1 MAAGTLQHQFHLCRR
16 GAKTRA
22 GCATAAL
29 AAGLVLL
36 TASAGMASSTC
47 PDEQQTLQVPT
58 NSALCT
64 ALNSIV
70 RKPSALPLEQYE
82 AKLGQYLANFCHRD
96 LAKGWRVDKHI
107 RNTGPYI
114 ATYLNGKWSGASF
127 GTHPPVLIW
136 YSPEMYRWLK
146 ENRPENGPAPAHEAP
161 VPDGAMIIKE
171 MYPAPAAACGSIA
184 WDKLRPI
191 SQGATVMIRDSAA
204 SRDGWF
210 WGWFGW
216 AGWSPD
222 WPAHAAARDYPS
234 MGFGLY
240 CTNCHASAKANETFS
255 ALRNIRGEP
264 GEPHVFLSQNFFLD
278 PSWRS
283 LHTRIIQSDSG
294 EPRPEDPPYN
304 SDFLK
309 TFALPGGVPARKDV
323 GVLPSETY
331 DHVWSKGGE
340 RSAVNAFLTSD
351 QCLGCHSAGGTGL
364 QYDMT
369 EPGPD
374 NKLINISPYGTWRGS
389 PMALAGRD
397 PIFFA
402 QLASETQKFHPQA
415 VPLVEDTCFGCH
427 GVMGQRQFGIDR
439 KMAVGTCEPFRRDA
453 IGALPYPHDQPNHTL
468 SNYGALA
475 RDGVSCMACHQ
486 IALGSAETDKLSHQ
500 PQNAC
505 VGERQERFNPGLNSF
520 AKTFTGAFLSEP
532 VDRINGP
539 FRDPKQEPMK
549 SALGLDPMHDVTI
562 RGSESCGSCHTVHLP
577 VMQGEQTI
585 ARVYEQTTYAEWA
598 FSAYRTGNTPDGPL
612 PFGGGPQAK
621 SCQDCH
627 MPDKDANGDPYHSKI
642 AAIQEYGNFPEA
654 EDVRSPQDIDLPV
667 RAGFAKHTLVG
678 LNIFLLKMAWHFA
691 DILGVR
697 RADPML
703 SDSGVKSNLSAQRAM
718 LDQAVNRTAT
728 VNVSDVKIES
738 GALNARVT
746 VVNRTGHK
754 FPSGVGFRRAFIEF
768 KVLDEIGDV
777 LWSSGRT
784 NDVGVIVDQNGK
796 PVAGE
801 LWWKDDCSA
810 RIDPLARLHQPHY
823 QVISRQDQVQ
833 IFEKLA
839 SAPAPGEAAACSVGA
854 KPSGPLTTSF
864 LSMCARVK
872 DNRLLPHGFLGLND
886 RKQIAA
892 ALGAGA
898 DLADDTS
905 PVGVGGDPDYAAGGG
920 NSILY
925 RVPIADFAGKKPASI
940 QATLYYQAMP
950 PYFLQDR
957 FCTAHGEDTRRL
969 YYMAGKLPLAGTS
982 AQGWKLR
989 VVTSGPVDVP

>member
-1 MAAGTLQHQFHLCRR
+1 MRAWV
-16 GAKTRA
+16 RA
-22 GCATAAL
+22 GNLIASL
-29 AAGLVLL
+29 AAGLLLL
-36 TASAGMASSTC
+36 TVSKGLASSTC
-47 PDEQQTLQVPT
+47 PDEQQTPQVPT

-64 ALNSIV
+64 ALDPVV
-70 RKPSALPLEQYE
+70 RHPSALSLEQYE

-96 LAKGWRVDKHI
+96 LAKGWRVDKRI

-136 YSPEMYRWLK
+136 YSPEMYRWLQA
-146 ENRPENGPAPAHEAP
+146 NRPQMGPVPVHEAP

-171 MYPAPAAACGSIA
+171 MYPAPAAACSDIA
-184 WDKLRPI
+184 WRKLRPI

-216 AGWSPD
+216 SGWSPD

-240 CTNCHASAKANETFS
+240 CMNCHASAKANATFS

-283 LHTRIIQSDSG
+283 LHTRITQSTAD
-294 EPRPEDPPYN
+294 ELRPEDPPYN
-304 SDFLK
+304 PDFLK
-309 TFALPGGVPARKDV
+309 TFALPGGAPERKDIV
-323 GVLPSETY
+323 ALPSESY
-331 DHVWSKGGE
+331 DHVWSRGGE
-340 RSAVNAFLTSD
+340 RSAVNAFLSSD

-397 PIFFA
+397 PIFFS
-402 QLASETQKFHPQA
+402 QLASETQMFHAQSA
-415 VPLVEDTCFGCH
+415 PLVEDTCFGCH
-427 GVMGQRQFGIDR
+427 AVLGQRQLGIDR
-439 KMAVGTCEPFRRDA
+439 KLAGGACEPFRRDIVNA
-453 IGALPYPHDQPNHTL
+453 VPFPHDRADSAL
-468 SNYGALA
+468 SDYGALA
-475 RDGVSCMACHQ
+475 RDGVSCMSCHQ
-486 IALGSAETDKLSHQ
+486 IAVGSAESRIVAHQ
-500 PQNAC
+500 PQNIC
-505 VGERQERFNPGLNSF
+505 VGERQERFNPGLDGF

-539 FRDPKQEPMK
+539 FRDPRQTPMK
-549 SALGLDPMHDVTI
+549 TALGLSPVHDAAI
-562 RGSESCGSCHTVHLP
+562 RSSETCGSCHTVHLP
-577 VMQGEQTI
+577 VMQGGQTI
-585 ARVYEQTTYAEWA
+585 GRVYEQTTYAEWA
-598 FSAYRTGNTPDGPL
+598 FSAYRLGNTPDGPL
-612 PFGGGPQAK
+612 PLGAGPQAQ

-627 MPDKDANGDPYHSKI
+627 MPDKDAKGDPYRSKI
-642 AAIQEYGNFPEA
+642 AAIQEFSNFPEA
-654 EDVRSPQDIDLPV
+654 DSVARPQDIDLPV

-678 LNIFLLKMAWHFA
+678 LNIVLLKMAWHFA

-703 SDSGVKSNLSAQRAM
+703 SDSGVESNLSAQRAM
-718 LDQAVNRTAT
+718 LDQAVDRTAT
-728 VNVSDVKIES
+728 INVSDVKIEN
-738 GALNARVT
+738 GVLHARVT

-768 KVLDEIGDV
+768 KVLGENGDA
-777 LWSSGRT
+777 LWASGRT
-784 NDVGVIVDQNGK
+784 NNAGVIVDQNGK

-801 LWWKDDCSA
+801 LWWKADCSA
-810 RIDPLARLHQPHY
+810 RIEPLARLHQPHY
-823 QVISRQDQVQ
+823 RAIGRQDQVQ
-833 IFEKLA
+833 IFEKLSA
-839 SAPAPGEAAACSVGA
+839 APAATGSPVCGVGA

-872 DNRLLPHGFLGLND
+872 DNRLLPQGFLGLD
-886 RKQIAA
+886 ERKRIAA
-892 ALGAGA
+892 ALGADS

-905 PVGVGGDPDYAAGGG
+905 AVGVGDDPSYAAGGG
-920 NSILY
+920 DSIVY
-925 RVPIADFAGKKPASI
+925 RAPIAELGGNKPAAL
-940 QATLYYQAMP
+940 QATLYYQATP

-957 FCTAHGEDTRRL
+957 FCTARGDDTRRL
-969 YYMAGKLPLAGTS
+969 YYMAGKLPVAGTS
-982 AQGWKLR
+982 VQGWKLR